1 MVRRPYGAWELLW
14 ISSYP
19 NVGHGRELMS
29 LTSRV
34 NGRGP
39 VDKDLRELL
48 KSTMPDKALF
58 RTHSNRKAF
67 AGSEYEMLAPYQL
80 SSRGYAGIVG
90 SAFDYL
96 ARVLVARAIRDH
108 KSRCLRLTV
117 AERGLRLLDVE
128 YRVGEEVLRRVNTRY
143 ADSRCRLNYFIHEQ
157 DDAPIEQIISIC
169 CFLARLDHLARQ
181 SFEHQLPYMETTL
194 SALLSDELSEIT
206 EDLERLSGVFS
217 RRFIDA
223 GFLSQDSAV
232 MFNPCFMSSH
242 LLGGAD
248 ADIVIDG
255 TLYDLK
261 TSKEPGYKWQDV
273 AQLWGYYLL
282 SRDDG
287 TFAPMD
293 LLQFY
298 DGPLLKGGIT
308 RLAFY
313 RARFG
318 EIEYVDID
326 QIDQRTADEAV
337 VRFMDYLDSTQVD

>member
-1 MVRRPYGAWELLW
+1 
-14 ISSYP
+14 
-19 NVGHGRELMS
+19 MS
-29 LTSRV
+29 LTSMI
-34 NGRGP
+34 NGRRPEDAAFRG
-39 VDKDLRELL
+39 LL

-58 RTHSNRKAF
+58 RTHSEKKAF

-80 SSRGYAGIVG
+80 SSRGYAGLVG
-90 SAFDYL
+90 TAFDYL

-108 KSRCLRLTV
+108 KSRCLRLEV

-128 YRVGEEVLRRVNTRY
+128 YRVGEEALRRINTRY
-143 ADSRCRLNYFIHEQ
+143 ADSRCRLNYFVHEQ

-194 SALLSDELSEIT
+194 TVLLSDELSEIT
-206 EDLERLSGVFS
+206 EDLKRLSDVFS

-223 GFLSQDSAV
+223 GVMNQDSAV
-232 MFNPCFMSSH
+232 MFNPCFMSSL

-248 ADIVIDG
+248 ADIFIDG

-273 AQLWGYYLL
+273 AQMWGYYLL

-287 TFAPMD
+287 RFAPMG

-298 DGPLLKGGIT
+298 DGPLLKGGVK

-318 EIEYVDID
+318 EIEYVDTS
-326 QIDQRTADEAV
+326 QIADDTTDGALIG
-337 VRFMDYLDSTQVD
+337 FMDYLASIESD